1 MQCFVEYSTAGK
13 LVWIGE
19 TEDRSSTLCSSPL
32 TEVCLGFAGINGDSH
47 SGLNRPS
54 CVRVNQLYAEGTEI
68 RNTRQVSIVS
78 AEELRLIANDMGL
91 EQLAPSFVGAN
102 LVVEGFPDFTF
113 VPCSSRLQFD
123 SGATVVIDM
132 VNLPCQLPAREIE
145 KVLPG
150 MGKGFKSAARDRRGV
165 TGWVEREG
173 AVHLNDRVSLFIPN
187 QSPWRFSKC

>member
-145 KVLPG
+145 KSDAG
-150 MGKGFKSAARDRRGV
+150 NGKGLQKGRTRPPWSYGLGG
-165 TGWVEREG
+165 TGRCGSLERPCKVVHTEPVSVEI
-173 AVHLNDRVSLFIPN
+173 F
-187 QSPWRFSKC
+187 QC